1 MSDLIRLTKAADVK
15 KRGGALGTGI
25 AKHIVQLR
33 RGQVWVE
40 RTLEKRPSFFFT
52 LAQRPS

>member
-1 MSDLIRLTKAADVK
+1 VK
-15 KRGGALGTGI
+15 ERGAALGTGI

-52 LAQRPS
+52 PAQRPS